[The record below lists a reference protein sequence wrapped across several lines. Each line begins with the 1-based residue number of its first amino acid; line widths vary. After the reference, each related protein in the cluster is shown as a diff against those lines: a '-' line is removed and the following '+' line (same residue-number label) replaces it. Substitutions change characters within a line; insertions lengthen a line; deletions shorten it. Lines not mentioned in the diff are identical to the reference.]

1 MQETPNN
8 QQEMTTDEELR
19 KNSEHGEVLPNKR
32 SQNLQN
38 ETLVRNMLINY
49 DAKIPD
55 MQPQID
61 SDNLGQLV
69 ID

>member
-32 SQNLQN
+32 S
-38 ETLVRNMLINY
+38 
-49 DAKIPD
+49 
-55 MQPQID
+55 
-61 SDNLGQLV
+61 
-69 ID
+69 